1 MSVDVDAGLDNNGTP
16 PSWEELGHK
25 MYSKDHVKFH
35 TEIQKPD
42 PMSAADTTARYT
54 KKYISREAGEFMEN
68 YLGAYRD
75 NMVAFQRKRATET
88 TEMVKSNVEAE
99 KQKASMREMM
109 LGLNR

>member
-1 MSVDVDAGLDNNGTP
+1 
-16 PSWEELGHK
+16 

-42 PMSAADTTARYT
+42 PMSAADSTAKYT
-54 KKYISREAGEFMEN
+54 MKYIGKEAGEFMTG
-68 YLGAYRD
+68 YLASYRD
-75 NMVAFQRKRATET
+75 NMVAFKRKRAEET
-88 TEMVKSNVEAE
+88 TAMVKSNIEAE